1 MDEGGQQMGYA
12 KAIVTLALGEKYL
25 TTWRRVCEANWSAY
39 AQKHGYD
46 IVCIDAPL
54 DSSARARQRSPSWQK
69 CLILGQDA
77 IRKYERVVWVDA
89 DILINVGAAPS
100 IVEGVPAD
108 KVGAV
113 EALSAPTKDIY
124 VQTLQRLYDFWH
136 STSLINYT
144 GREYY
149 ANWGLQADFDEVVQC
164 GVLVL
169 SPRHHRVLLEKT
181 YDTYEEKGGREWH
194 MEMRPLSYELVR
206 AGAVCWIDHRF
217 NLNWGE
223 QRALHYPFLLDA
235 GQPGRTSVTA
245 RVQRKLRLVSAPRR
259 RRVSQLCATVAFLN
273 SFMLHFGGSD
283 LADME
288 LVDLN
293 VSSWRGCR
301 ALF

>member
-1 MDEGGQQMGYA
+1 MGHS
-12 KAIVTLALGEKYL
+12 KAIVTIAMGEQYLA
-25 TTWRRVCEANWSAY
+25 TWRRVCEANWHAY

-46 IVCIDAPL
+46 IICIDTPL
-54 DSSARARQRSPSWQK
+54 DSSERARQRSPAWQK
-69 CLILGQDA
+69 CLILGQDT

-89 DILINVGAAPS
+89 DILINADAAPS
-100 IVEGVPAD
+100 IIDGVPVD

-113 EALSAPTKDIY
+113 EALSAPTKAIY
-124 VQTLQRLYDFWH
+124 EQTLQRQYELWN

-149 ANWGLQADFDEVVQC
+149 ANWGLPADFDEVVQS
-164 GVLVL
+164 GVMVL
-169 SPRHHRVLLEKT
+169 SPKYHRELLEKT
-181 YDTYEEKGGREWH
+181 YVNYEEKGGREWH

-235 GQPGRTSVTA
+235 GQPGKGSLAA
-245 RVQRKLRLVSAPRR
+245 RVQNKMRRLGSARR
-259 RRVSQLCATVAFLN
+259 RHRVSRLCATVAFLN

-283 LADME
+283 LADMA

-293 VSSWRGCR
+293 VRSWRDCR
-301 ALF
+301 ALFLG

>member
-1 MDEGGQQMGYA
+1 MSHS
-12 KAIVTLALGEKYL
+12 KAIVTIALGEKYL
-25 TTWRRVCEANWSAY
+25 TMWRRVCEANWHAY

-46 IVCIDAPL
+46 LICIDTPL
-54 DSSARARQRSPSWQK
+54 DASERACQRSPSWQK

-77 IRKYERVVWVDA
+77 IRNA
-89 DILINVGAAPS
+89 DILINAHTAPS
-100 IVEGVPAD
+100 IVDGVPID

-113 EALSAPTKDIY
+113 EALSAPTKEIY
-124 VQTLQRLYDFWH
+124 VQTLQRQYEFWH

-144 GREYY
+144 GRDYY
-149 ANWGLQADFDEVVQC
+149 ANWGLLADFDEVVQC

-169 SPRHHRVLLEKT
+169 SPRYHRKLLEET
-181 YDTYEEKGGREWH
+181 YCKYEEKGGREWH

-206 AGAVCWIDHRF
+206 AGAVCWIDYRF
-217 NLNWGE
+217 NVNWGE
-223 QRALHYPFLLDA
+223 QRAMYYPFLLDA
-235 GQPGRTSVTA
+235 GQPGRASLAV
-245 RVQRKLRLVSAPRR
+245 RVQGKLRRLGGAPRR
-259 RRVSQLCATVAFLN
+259 RRVSRLCATVAFLN

-293 VSSWRGCR
+293 VNSWRDCR